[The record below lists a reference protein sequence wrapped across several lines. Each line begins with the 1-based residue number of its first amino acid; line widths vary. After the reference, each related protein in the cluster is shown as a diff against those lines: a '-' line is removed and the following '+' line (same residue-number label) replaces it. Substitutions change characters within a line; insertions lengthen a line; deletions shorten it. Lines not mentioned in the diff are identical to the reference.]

1 MKAKTQTI
9 LACGIIILAFILGG
23 SYYWGTSTI
32 IADTTPPVIDEA
44 ASTSGAISYGTGK
57 PTVNLFVVENLGIQQ
72 ATAEIFNIGLLGT
85 RGSLVQKCTMAQAS
99 KSGTTYKYVGAFTVS
114 LDPNKEYILLYTA
127 SDTAGNKDTYEARIK
142 LVNLE
147 GEVHVNGVKVTGPG
161 ATIYVTSLKLEFKV
175 VVTQGAGSV
184 DKIYTVV
191 GDDTVNFAK
200 SFDGYGIEQWTG
212 TYTLPKDGSYEF
224 VVIVRDTGS
233 TNTQLA
239 SFGVELGTEQRWPI
253 IIGTLGVLGVAA
265 AYFTLQPQPKKV
277 TRKPK
282 KVS

>member
-1 MKAKTQTI
+1 MNARVVRT
-9 LACGIIILAFILGG
+9 AAWAFILLSVLLGG
-23 SYYWGTSTI
+23 AYFWGTSTI
-32 IADTTPPVIDEA
+32 IADSTPPVIDEE
-44 ASTSGAISYGTGK
+44 ASTSGAMSYGTGK
-57 PTVNLFVVENLGIQQ
+57 PTVNLFVVENLGIQG
-72 ATAEIFNIGLLGT
+72 ATAEIFNVGLLGI
-85 RGSLVQKCTMAQAS
+85 RGSLVQKCTMGQAS
-99 KSGTTYKYVGAFTVS
+99 KSGTTYKYVGAFTVT
-114 LDPNKEYILLYTA
+114 LDGNKEYILLYTV
-127 SDTAGNKDTYEARIK
+127 SDTAGHKDTFETRIK

-175 VVTQGAGSV
+175 IVTLGAGSV

-239 SFGVELGTEQRWPI
+239 SFGIELGTEQRWPL

-265 AYFTLQPQPKKV
+265 VYFSLEQPKPK
-277 TRKPK
+277 TKPK
-282 KVS
+282 R